1 MDFSIEKITDKFKNP
16 TFLLLAVGAG
26 GIGLYSLLSS
36 SSQSKPEEE
45 EKTIIYQNEGGFTP
59 EDIKNYTE
67 NVYYSLAETFGTGLE
82 SLGDVLIES
91 QQEGFSNIQQILSN
105 SNINDNAILDDDKTS
120 ADTSSST
127 SKKTTKKTTSKKTT
141 KKTTSK
147 KYVTVGTWGKDS
159 IYKTTL
165 SGIASKAGISLS
177 SLLKLN
183 PGIKNPDLIYP
194 GQKVRVA

>member
-1 MDFSIEKITDKFKNP
+1 VDFSIEKITDKFKNP